1 MPPAELPDALG
12 LSARVVRAPAPA
24 VELRR
29 ADGSG
34 LAPRLGDGLGG
45 PVANRE
51 VEVEVDAGFALLII
65 RRFRGRAAAASASR
79 LRVERLAAEEEMGDC
94 RRVDSGI
101 LTD

>member
-1 MPPAELPDALG
+1 MPPAELPVALG
-12 LSARVVRAPAPA
+12 LSPRVFRAPAAP

-45 PVANRE
+45 PVANSDVE
-51 VEVEVDAGFALLII
+51 VEVEEGFALLMI

-94 RRVDSGI
+94 LRVDSGI